1 MPRARVTIDQGI
13 AAALYAEHG
22 SQAAAA
28 RAAGV
33 PRSTFYDA
41 LVGRFEGRTTERT
54 GGAIERAANELGNT
68 VVGAIRGL
76 IRSLSGG
83 QASEAPRVTRQL
95 ARQQRGAPGTVREQA
110 SLFQRG
116 MAALGLTPE
125 GAALPSSTA
134 DLPAVERPEFN
145 RLGRRI
151 TDGQWKAYQ
160 ELEAARRAGTLNQEQ
175 YGRLLALHLGS
186 GSGGTGVPIAPL
198 PGD

>member
-1 MPRARVTIDQGI
+1 MPRARVTIDQEL
-13 AAALYAEHG
+13 ASALYAEYG
-22 SQAAAA
+22 TQARAAA
-28 RAAGV
+28 AAGV

-41 LVGRFEGRTTERT
+41 LIGRFEGRATPRT
-54 GGAIERAANELGNT
+54 AGAVERAANELGDT

-76 IRSLSGG
+76 IRSLAGG

-95 ARQQRGAPGTVREQA
+95 AREQRGAPGVVRERA
-110 SLFQRG
+110 GVFQRG
-116 MAALGLTPE
+116 MAALGLTPQ
-125 GAALPSSTA
+125 GTPLPSPTA

-151 TDGQWKAYQ
+151 TDGQWQAYQ